1 MEKSRQ
7 FRREYLFLGVVA
19 LACIAAG
26 ITSKF
31 LHKGVIVEAAPVQGP
46 MFVVDPYWPKPL
58 PNHWITGSTIG
69 LSIDAEDHVWTIHRL
84 SSVEKEFKAV
94 DLKQGEC
101 CKVAPPVLEYDQSGN
116 LVKSW
121 GGPGEGYR
129 WPDSE
134 HGITVDH
141 TGNVWVGGNGQKDT
155 EILKFTNDGKFLM
168 QLGTYGV
175 HHGSNDLENFW
186 RPARI
191 TEDAGAKEVY
201 IADGYGNRR
210 VIVLDEE
217 TGKYKRHWGAYGNKP
232 DDASDV
238 TKVGDE
244 GATGSYDPA
253 GPPSKNFNTVHCVII
268 SNDGLVYVCDRVN
281 DRIQVFHKDGTFVR
295 EAFVDTKTLRS
306 GSVWDMAFSKDPQQ
320 TYIYAANGVN
330 EKINVLMRST
340 LQVVTSFGDGG
351 RQPGEFFGCHNLA
364 VDSKG
369 NLYVAETYTGA
380 RVQRFLYKGVGPV
393 EREQGV
399 LWPNRP

>member
-1 MEKSRQ
+1 MKRI
-7 FRREYLFLGVVA
+7 YVFLGAAAIV
-19 LACIAAG
+19 CMAAG
-26 ITSKF
+26 IGSRF
-31 LHKGVIVEAAPVQGP
+31 FRNVAIVEAAKVQAP
-46 MFVVDPYWPKPL
+46 IFVVDPYWPKPL

-69 LSIDAEDHVWTIHRL
+69 LSIDAQDHVWTIHRL
-84 SSVEKEFKAV
+84 SSVEKEFKAA

-101 CKVAPPVLEYDQSGN
+101 CKVAPPVLEYDQAGN

-121 GGPGEGYR
+121 GGPGDGYR

-141 TGNVWVGGNGQKDT
+141 KGNVWIGGNGMKDT

-191 TEDAGAKEVY
+191 TEDVGANEVY

-210 VIVLDEE
+210 IIVLDED
-217 TGKYKRHWGAYGNKP
+217 TGKYKRHWGAYGKP
-232 DDASDV
+232 PEDAATTASG
-238 TKVGDE
+238 GDE
-244 GATGSYDPA
+244 GSIGSYDPN
-253 GPPSKNFNTVHCVII
+253 GPPSKNFNTVHCSII

-295 EAFVDTKTLRS
+295 EVFIEPKTLRS
-306 GSVWDMAFSKDPQQ
+306 GSVWDMAFSNDPKQ

-330 EKINVLMRST
+330 EKINVLLRST
-340 LQVVTSFGDGG
+340 LEVVTSFGDGG

-380 RVQRFLYKGVGPV
+380 RVQRFLFKGIGSVDK
-393 EREQGV
+393 EQGV
-399 LWPNRP
+399 LWPH

>member
-1 MEKSRQ
+1 MKRVC
-7 FRREYLFLGVVA
+7 LFVA
-19 LACIAAG
+19 VGILVWMAAE
-26 ITSKF
+26 IPSKLF
-31 LHKGVIVEAAPVQGP
+31 GNAVTVEAAKVQAP

-58 PNHWITGSTIG
+58 PNHWITGSVIG
-69 LSIDAEDHVWTIHRL
+69 LSIDAQDNVWTIHRL
-84 SSVEKEFKAV
+84 SSVEKNFKAA
-94 DLKQGEC
+94 DLKLGEC
-101 CKVAPPVLEYDQSGN
+101 CKTAPPVLEYDQAGN

-141 TGNVWVGGNGQKDT
+141 KGNVWIGGNGDKDT

-186 RPARI
+186 RPARV
-191 TEDAGAKEVY
+191 TEDIGANEVY

-210 VIVLDEE
+210 VIVLDED
-217 TGKYKRHWGAYGNKP
+217 TGKVKRYWGAYGNKP
-232 DDASDV
+232 NDTSDGA
-238 TKVGDE
+238 VGDE
-244 GATGSYDPA
+244 GSSGTYNPN

-268 SNDGLVYVCDRVN
+268 ANDGLVYVCDRVN
-281 DRIQVFHKDGTFVR
+281 DRIQVFHKNGMFVK
-295 EAFVDTKTLRS
+295 EAFVEPKTLRS

-330 EKINVLMRST
+330 EHINVLLRST
-340 LQVVTSFGDGG
+340 LEVITSFGDGG
-351 RQPGEFFGCHNLA
+351 RLPGEFYGCHNLG

-369 NLYVAETYTGA
+369 NLYVAETYSGA
-380 RVQRFLYKGVGPV
+380 RVQRFLYKGVGSV
-393 EREQGV
+393 EKQQGV
-399 LWPNRP
+399 LWPVQH